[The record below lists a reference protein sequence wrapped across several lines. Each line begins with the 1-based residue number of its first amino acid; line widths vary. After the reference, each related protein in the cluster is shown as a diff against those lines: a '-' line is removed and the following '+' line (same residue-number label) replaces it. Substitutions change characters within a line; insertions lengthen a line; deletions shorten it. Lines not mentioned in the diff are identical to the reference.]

1 MTFPPKVILHP
12 TDYSDCSEEALRLA
26 ARLAGD
32 YGARLVVLHVRP
44 ANGAHSGGWCE
55 GLRAGLHQLRPGVD
69 AALATEECVKEGD
82 AAASIV
88 QAAKETGC
96 DMIVMGTHGRTGLG
110 RLALGSVADQV
121 VRKVV
126 CPVLLAKAPTGC

>member
-1 MTFPPKVILHP
+1 MVFPPKVILHP

-32 YGARLVVLHVRP
+32 YGAKLVVLHVQP
-44 ANGAHSGGWCE
+44 TNGAGGGWCE
-55 GLRAGLHQLRPGVD
+55 GLREGLHQLRHGVD
-69 AALATEECVKEGD
+69 PALTTEQCIKQGD
-82 AAASIV
+82 VAASIV
-88 QAAKETGC
+88 QAAREVAC

-121 VRKVV
+121 IRKVE
-126 CPVLLAKAPTGC
+126 CPVLLAKSPMPA